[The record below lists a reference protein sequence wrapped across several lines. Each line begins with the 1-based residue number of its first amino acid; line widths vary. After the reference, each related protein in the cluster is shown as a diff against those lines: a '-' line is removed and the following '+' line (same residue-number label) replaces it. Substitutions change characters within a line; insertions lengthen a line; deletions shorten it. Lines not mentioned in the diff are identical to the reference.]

1 MELWIVIALLLIA
14 LVTTL
19 LVLVRQIRLQ
29 RALRRL
35 LTRLLNLW
43 RTRYAAHRPVPSA
56 TAAPDPVGRL

>member
-35 LTRLLNLW
+35 LARLLNLW

-56 TAAPDPVGRL
+56 TAPDSLGRL

>member
-35 LTRLLNLW
+35 LARLLKLW
-43 RTRYAAHRPVPSA
+43 RTRYAAHRPASS
-56 TAAPDPVGRL
+56 TAASDPIGRL

>member
-35 LTRLLNLW
+35 LARLLNLW
-43 RTRYAAHRPVPSA
+43 RTRYAANRPTPSA
-56 TAAPDPVGRL
+56 VAPDPVGRL

>member
-1 MELWIVIALLLIA
+1 MELWILIALLLIA

-35 LTRLLNLW
+35 LARLLNLW
-43 RTRYAAHRPVPSA
+43 RTRYAAHLPASS
-56 TAAPDPVGRL
+56 TAPADPIGRL

>member
-35 LTRLLNLW
+35 LAHLLNLW
-43 RTRYAAHRPVPSA
+43 RARYAAHRPVPSA
-56 TAAPDPVGRL
+56 TAPDPVGRV

>member
-1 MELWIVIALLLIA
+1 MELWIVIAMLLIA

-35 LTRLLNLW
+35 LARLLNLW
-43 RTRYAAHRPVPSA
+43 RTRHAAHRPAHSA
-56 TAAPDPVGRL
+56 AAPDPIGRL

>member
-19 LVLVRQIRLQ
+19 LLLVRQIRLQ

-35 LTRLLNLW
+35 LARVLNLW
-43 RTRYAAHRPVPSA
+43 RTRYAANRPVPSA
-56 TAAPDPVGRL
+56 TASDPIGRL

>member
-14 LVTTL
+14 LVMTL

-35 LTRLLNLW
+35 LARLLNLW
-43 RTRYAAHRPVPSA
+43 RTRYAVHRPASS
-56 TAAPDPVGRL
+56 TAPADPIGRL

>member
-35 LTRLLNLW
+35 LARLLNLW
-43 RTRYAAHRPVPSA
+43 RTRNAVHLPAHSA
-56 TAAPDPVGRL
+56 AAPDPIGRL

>member
-35 LTRLLNLW
+35 LARLLNLW
-43 RTRYAAHRPVPSA
+43 RTRYAAHRPAPSA
-56 TAAPDPVGRL
+56 AAPDPVGRL

>member
-35 LTRLLNLW
+35 LARLLNLW
-43 RTRYAAHRPVPSA
+43 RTRYAANRPASS
-56 TAAPDPVGRL
+56 TAASDPVGRL

>member
-35 LTRLLNLW
+35 LARLLKLW

-56 TAAPDPVGRL
+56 IAPEPIGRL

>member
-43 RTRYAAHRPVPSA
+43 RTRYAAHRPASS
-56 TAAPDPVGRL
+56 TAASDPIGRL

>member
-35 LTRLLNLW
+35 LSRLLNLW
-43 RTRYAAHRPVPSA
+43 RTRYADNRPSA
-56 TAAPDPVGRL
+56 FTDPADLPGRL

>member
-35 LTRLLNLW
+35 LSRLLNLW
-43 RTRYAAHRPVPSA
+43 RTRYAAKCPSA
-56 TAAPDPVGRL
+56 FTDPADLPGRL

>member
-35 LTRLLNLW
+35 LALLLNLW
-43 RTRYAAHRPVPSA
+43 RTRYAANRPAHSA
-56 TAAPDPVGRL
+56 AAPDPVGRL